1 MKHQMKK
8 KGMIKMKAIKKLKD
22 RLKGLTDAIARFPLT
37 TLFLLAAAIINAY
50 DISTEKTISKYLLTF
65 VVGAFLSAVAQ
76 VAYERYFNKFSTRI
90 VLMGV
95 VILLTAGY
103 YLIIMQAPSLS
114 LEIEIRTAV
123 ALFGLSNC
131 IHVGSCY

>member
-1 MKHQMKK
+1 
-8 KGMIKMKAIKKLKD
+8 MKAIGKLKD

-37 TLFLLAAAIINAY
+37 TVFLLAAAIINAY

-76 VAYERYFNKFSTRI
+76 VAYERYFSKFSTRI

-123 ALFGLSNC
+123 ALFGLL
-131 IHVGSCY
+131 IAFIWVPL